1 MPVAQ
6 LTLEIRIEH
15 ARSLKDRRQ
24 VVRSLKD
31 QLRQGFNVSVAEM
44 DEAVVWQSATL
55 GVVAISR
62 SRDYLHGLIEE
73 VERAARRMLNEHGA
87 ELADSF
93 WDYIE
98 CDDASKQRELSQRQ
112 PNTMIRNR
120 IFPLIF
126 SISPQTHSK
135 AEEQAPLNG
144 SAPAHRRPGYCE
156 STAFAT
162 FIQSFRAPLLS

>member
-15 ARSLKDRRQ
+15 AQSLKDRRQ

-31 QLRQGFNVSVAEM
+31 QLRQDFNVSVAEL
-44 DEAVVWQSATL
+44 DEAVTWQSATL

-73 VERAARRMLNEHGA
+73 AERAARRILNEHGA

-93 WDYIE
+93 WDFIE
-98 CDDASKQRELSQRQ
+98 SDESS
-112 PNTMIRNR
+112 
-120 IFPLIF
+120 
-126 SISPQTHSK
+126 
-135 AEEQAPLNG
+135 EQVL
-144 SAPAHRRPGYCE
+144 
-156 STAFAT
+156 
-162 FIQSFRAPLLS
+162 

>member
-15 ARSLKDRRQ
+15 AQSLKDRRQ

-31 QLRQGFNVSVAEM
+31 QLRQGFNISVAEL
-44 DEAVVWQSATL
+44 DEAVTWQSATI

-73 VERAARRMLNEHGA
+73 VERAAHRMTRELDA
-87 ELADSF
+87 ELTDSF

-98 CDDASKQRELSQRQ
+98 S
-112 PNTMIRNR
+112 
-120 IFPLIF
+120 
-126 SISPQTHSK
+126 
-135 AEEQAPLNG
+135 
-144 SAPAHRRPGYCE
+144 
-156 STAFAT
+156 
-162 FIQSFRAPLLS
+162 